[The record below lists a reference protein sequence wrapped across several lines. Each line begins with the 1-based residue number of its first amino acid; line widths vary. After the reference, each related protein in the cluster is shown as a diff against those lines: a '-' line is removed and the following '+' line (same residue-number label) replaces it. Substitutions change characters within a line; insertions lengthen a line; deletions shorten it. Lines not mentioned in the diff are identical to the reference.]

1 MAAGR
6 RPELTPPPDLGERA
20 AGLWRHY
27 SGKPG
32 FDAPQAVLLTE
43 ACRLVDRSD
52 KLDAVLA
59 GDGETWMTLVHD
71 LRTES
76 YELRIDNAAVEA
88 RQTSNTLRQMIAALD
103 AEKPT
108 TAAGGSLS
116 DELAA
121 ARARRSSG
129 A

>member
-1 MAAGR
+1 M
-6 RPELTPPPDLGERA
+6 PPPDLGERA
-20 AGLWRHY
+20 AGLWKHY
-27 SGKPG
+27 SAKSG
-32 FDAPQAVLLTE
+32 FDAPRAVLLTE
-43 ACRLVDRSD
+43 ACRLVDRGD

-59 GDGETWMTLVHD
+59 GDGETWMALVHD

-88 RQTSNTLRQMIAALD
+88 RQTSNTLRQIIAALES
-103 AEKPT
+103 EKPT
-108 TAAGGSLS
+108 ASAGGSLQ

-121 ARARRSSG
+121 ARARRTSG